1 MRRFFSVYDTKNRL
15 YRVKEERLLEYKLT
29 SPSQQHPERN
39 EIIELFF
46 KDVADGKFKGAK
58 GRKEAEE
65 IEAQIMEAAQNGR
78 IL

>member
-46 KDVADGKFKGAK
+46 KDGRQSFVVVESVDHRRNAK
-58 GRKEAEE
+58 RGLVRTDR
-65 IEAQIMEAAQNGR
+65 R
-78 IL
+78 ILS